1 MDVNEALAQAKHEIA
16 QREHTLNRFRY
27 VIAEQTKALKE
38 LRAENERLQMVIA
51 QSADAMTCL
60 QAIYTDPSIKPEI
73 RAAAAKA
80 VLPHQRP
87 KLSMQGYFNVTS
99 LAQRLDG
106 AQQAKV
112 IEQPKAI
119 EQPPAPDAA

>member
-1 MDVNEALAQAKHEIA
+1 MQAQEPTIAELRQEIA

-27 VIAEQTKALKE
+27 VVAEQIKALNE

-60 QAIYTDPSIKPEI
+60 QAIYTDPEIKPEI

-87 KLSMQGYFNVTS
+87 KLSMQGYFNVSS
-99 LAQRLDG
+99 LAQRLDE
-106 AQQAKV
+106 ARV
-112 IEQPKAI
+112 IEHPKAI
-119 EQPPAPDAA
+119 EQPPTPDAA

>member
-1 MDVNEALAQAKHEIA
+1 MANVEETLA
-16 QREHTLNRFRY
+16 RFRY

-38 LRAENERLQMVIA
+38 LRAENERFQAENERFQMVIA

-60 QAIYTDPSIKPEI
+60 QAIYTDPSIKPEV

-80 VLPHQRP
+80 VLPHQHP
-87 KLSMQGYFNVTS
+87 KLSIQGYANVTT

-106 AQQAKV
+106 ARA
-112 IEQPKAI
+112 KAI
-119 EQPPAPDAA
+119 ELPKPIDAA

>member
-1 MDVNEALAQAKHEIA
+1 MASVED
-16 QREHTLNRFRY
+16 TLNRFRY
-27 VIAEQTKALKE
+27 VVAEQTKALNE
-38 LRAENERLQMVIA
+38 LRAENERLQMVTA

-60 QAIYTDPSIKPEI
+60 QAIYTDPSNKPEI

-87 KLSMQGYFNVTS
+87 KLSIQGYANVTS

-106 AQQAKV
+106 AQQAEV

-119 EQPPAPDAA
+119 EQPPASDAA

>member
-1 MDVNEALAQAKHEIA
+1 MASVED
-16 QREHTLNRFRY
+16 TLNRFRY
-27 VIAEQTKALKE
+27 VVAEQTKALKE

-87 KLSMQGYFNVTS
+87 KLSIQGYANVTS
-99 LAQRLDG
+99 LAQRLD
-106 AQQAKV
+106 APRTKV
-112 IEQPKAI
+112 IEHDPT
-119 EQPPAPDAA
+119 PDAA